1 MRIFFRFWRTA
12 KAAVPGFAL
21 VILLGPATLF
31 AGETDFQTAHDN
43 AYPHYREAVFYTRT
57 GNTPVAALALDEFVV
72 KWSALVKAHGDSPP
86 GEYAGDAAWESTLG
100 DILMRAEEGLE
111 ALDMDDPEAAREA
124 IGPIRAILGD
134 LRRRNNV
141 ATWSDRVDALST
153 AMDLLARYRK
163 EVRNLEDDAAVAMVR
178 EQAALVQALFE
189 KCQADAA
196 PDIAADPEFIRLID
210 GAAESMG
217 RLLEALET
225 KDPLLLRIGIG
236 ELRSYERIMFL
247 RFG

>member
-1 MRIFFRFWRTA
+1 MTILFRLWRMA
-12 KAAVPGFAL
+12 KIAVPGAL
-21 VILLGPATLF
+21 MVLLAPATLF
-31 AGETDFQTAHDN
+31 AGEAGFQAGHNN

-72 KWSALVKAHGDSPP
+72 KWSALVEAHGDSPP
-86 GEYAGDAAWESTLG
+86 GEYAGDEAWKSTLQ
-100 DILMRAEEGLE
+100 DILTRAETGLE
-111 ALDMDDPEAAREA
+111 ALDADDPEAAA
-124 IGPIRAILGD
+124 DSIGPIRAILGD

-141 ATWSDRVDALST
+141 VTWSNRVDALST

-163 EVRNLEDDAAVAMVR
+163 EVRNLEDDAAVALVR
-178 EQAALVQALFE
+178 DQAALVQTLFE
-189 KCQADAA
+189 KCQAEAA
-196 PDIAADPEFIRLID
+196 PDLAADPEFIRLID